1 VRRQT
6 LPARARPI
14 IKATDLGSTAVLRHG
29 ALTLVADPF
38 GDLHVDGR
46 GLGLYH
52 GDTRI
57 LSGLAFLLDGLRPTL
72 LEPDA
77 GGSDRG
83 VVQLTNPELRNDPA
97 VVPGSASLATQSLGI
112 RRERVLDANGF
123 RERVFIT
130 NHTMFRQDV
139 TSALLLDAD
148 GADIFEVRGYSRAA
162 RGRLQPVEV
171 DDAEVVFAYAGLD
184 GLELRTTVVFDHAP
198 DDIGSPPA
206 DREGSVSAGWRH
218 RIEPDGVAQLGW
230 SVRAAWHRVDTGVQV
245 TGGIAT
251 PTVSSGSPPTEGPS
265 AARGPTATDG
275 PPADDSPAPRQER
288 APATVERLEARRSPD
303 ADRPEPTR
311 FESDDELV
319 NLMLA
324 RGLAD
329 VQLLETG
336 GPTPGESFIAA
347 GVPWFATLF
356 GRDAITTALFMLPV
370 VPGLARSTLEV
381 LARRQAK
388 VRDDWRDAEPGK
400 ILHELRTGEMAR
412 TGELPFSPYYGSVDA
427 TPLWLLLLA
436 ETHAWTGDDRLVD
449 DLWPHALAALGWL
462 EGPAMRD
469 GFVQYER
476 RSERGLANQG
486 WKDSRDSVR
495 DRTGAIAEAPIA
507 LLEVQCYTI
516 AAFRAMSAQAV
527 RRGEQDLAS
536 HLATA
541 ATELSARLEAAFWVP
556 DLDRY
561 AMALDGSGRPS
572 DALASNVGHGLWTG
586 ALDRHRVAAVARDLA
601 GPRMSSG
608 WGLRTF
614 ASGQPGFN
622 PLGYHLGTVWPHDT
636 AIAVSGLRRYGH
648 DAEAVE
654 LASGLLD
661 AARTFPLFR
670 FPELFCGF
678 DRTDTGVPVA
688 YPVACAPQA
697 WAAASPFLL
706 FRALLGI
713 SANAPAHELQ
723 IVRPMLPRPL
733 RSLTV
738 TGLRVG
744 DATVDLLFH
753 RWRGSTSAEVL
764 RRTGDITVV
773 LRL

>member
-1 VRRQT
+1 MPHRT
-6 LPARARPI
+6 LPAHVRPI
-14 IKATDLGSTAVLRHG
+14 VKANDLGSTAVLRNG

-77 GGSDRG
+77 GGYDHG
-83 VVQLTNPELRNDPA
+83 VIQLTNPELRNDPT
-97 VVPGSASLATQSLGI
+97 VVEGSATLARQSLGI

-123 RERVFIT
+123 RESVFIE
-130 NHTMFRQDV
+130 NHTMVRQDV
-139 TSALLLDAD
+139 TAALLLDAD
-148 GADIFEVRGYSRAA
+148 SADIFEVRGYGRAA
-162 RGRLQPVEV
+162 RGELLPVDV
-171 DDAEVVFAYAGLD
+171 DDAAVVFAYVGLD
-184 GLELRTTVVFDHAP
+184 GIELRTTVAFNRAP
-198 DDIGSPPA
+198 DAIGSPPA
-206 DREGSVSAGWRH
+206 ELDGAVLASWR
-218 RIEPDGVAQLGW
+218 RPIEPDSVVQLGW
-230 SVRAAWHRVDTGVQV
+230 SVRAAWHRADTGARV
-245 TGGIAT
+245 TGGVAT
-251 PTVSSGSPPTEGPS
+251 PPVSAGSPPTEGAA
-265 AARGPTATDG
+265 AARGPAAVEG
-275 PPADDSPAPRQER
+275 PPGEGAPAPHVDRV
-288 APATVERLEARRSPD
+288 PATVERLEARRSAD
-303 ADRPEPTR
+303 LDRPEPTR

-329 VQLLETG
+329 IRLLETG
-336 GPTPGESFIAA
+336 GPTPGEAFIAA

-356 GRDAITTALFMLPV
+356 GRDAIITALFLLPV
-370 VPGLARSTLEV
+370 IPGLARATLEV

-388 VRDDWRDAEPGK
+388 VLDEWRDAEPGK

-436 ETHAWTGDDRLVD
+436 EAHAWTGDDRLVD

-462 EGPAMRD
+462 EGAGMRD
-469 GFVQYER
+469 GFIRYER
-476 RSERGLANQG
+476 QSERGLANQG
-486 WKDSRDSVR
+486 WKDSRDSIR
-495 DRTGAIAEAPIA
+495 DRTGAMAEGAIA

-516 AAFRAMSAQAV
+516 AAFRAMAAQAA
-527 RRGEQDLAS
+527 RRGEPDLAA
-536 HLATA
+536 HLTTA
-541 ATELSARLEAAFWVP
+541 AAELSARTEAAFWVT

-561 AMALDGSGRPS
+561 AMALDGGDRPM
-572 DALASNVGHGLWTG
+572 DALASNVGHGLWTQT
-586 ALDRHRVAAVARDLA
+586 LDRHRAAAVVSDLT
-601 GPRMSSG
+601 GPRMASG

-636 AIAVSGLRRYGH
+636 AIAVAGLRRYGY
-648 DAEAVE
+648 DAEALE
-654 LASGLLD
+654 MASGLFD

-678 DRTDTGVPVA
+678 DRADTKVPVA

-706 FRALLGI
+706 LRALLGLD
-713 SANAPAHELQ
+713 ANASAHELQ
-723 IVRPMLPRPL
+723 IVRPMLPRAL

-764 RRTGDITVV
+764 RRTGDITVA